1 MRYGRAVMHRL
12 FVAIRLPRPARDR
25 LLSVMGGIRTARWQ
39 TGDQLHLTLRFIGEV
54 DRHLADDVHA
64 ALSEV
69 RHPPFDIALSGL
81 GSFERRGRPTTL
93 WAGVSPREPLET
105 LHHKI
110 DQALRRAGVE
120 PDRRAF
126 HPHVTL
132 ARLKGGAGPIR
143 PLIEAAG
150 GIVSP
155 PFTIAQF
162 HLLESRLTPAGAA
175 YEVVDS
181 YSLG

>member
-1 MRYGRAVMHRL
+1 MRYGGGVMHRL
-12 FVAIRLPRPARDR
+12 FVAIRLPRPVRDR
-25 LLSVMGGIRTARWQ
+25 LLSVMGGVRGARWQ
-39 TGDQLHLTLRFIGEV
+39 TDDQLHLTLRFIGEV
-54 DRHLADDVHA
+54 NRHLAEDVYA
-64 ALSEV
+64 TLAGI
-69 RHPPFDIALSGL
+69 RHLPFDIALSGL
-81 GSFERRGRPTTL
+81 GSFERRGQPTTL
-93 WAGVSPREPLET
+93 WAGVSPREPLDS
-105 LHHKI
+105 LHRKI
-110 DQALRRAGVE
+110 DEALRRAGVE

-150 GIVSP
+150 GIASP

-162 HLLESRLTPAGAA
+162 HLFESRLTPTGAA
-175 YEVVDS
+175 YEVAES